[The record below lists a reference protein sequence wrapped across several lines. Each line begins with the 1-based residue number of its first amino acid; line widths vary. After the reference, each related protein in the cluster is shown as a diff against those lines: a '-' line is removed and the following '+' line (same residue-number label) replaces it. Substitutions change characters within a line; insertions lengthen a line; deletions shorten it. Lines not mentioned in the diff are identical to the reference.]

1 MGPYETPPAAEAFDD
16 VGPAAAADDVPAR
29 PRRLIWLI
37 GAVLALTLVVLAG
50 IIFSTLTDRRSA
62 SVDIE
67 KLPIV
72 RADEEPYKV
81 QPEQPGGL
89 DIPNRDKLI
98 YGRLRG
104 QEQPGRVERLIPAPE
119 RPMPPPLPPR
129 VETPD
134 AAQAVPPAAAPEAG
148 GATAALPPAASGE
161 EPLPLPK
168 PKPGTRG
175 ASAPTTAVSSPA
187 ASTPTT
193 SAGLTSSASA
203 PSPAPVVPA
212 PPIASPPSAAPASA
226 SLAPPASAPKPPAA
240 GGGYRLQI
248 AALPTEARATAE
260 WGRISARHG
269 DVLRGLKPEISRADL
284 GERGV
289 VYRLRVGPV
298 ASEQSA
304 RALCQ
309 SLSGRGIG
317 CLVVAPRG

>member
-16 VGPAAAADDVPAR
+16 VGPTAAADDVPAR

-134 AAQAVPPAAAPEAG
+134 AALAPPAATPDAG
-148 GATAALPPAASGE
+148 GATAALPPAPSGE

-193 SAGLTSSASA
+193 SAALTTSVSA
-203 PSPAPVVPA
+203 PSPAPVAPA
-212 PPIASPPSAAPASA
+212 PPPASPPSAA
-226 SLAPPASAPKPPAA
+226 SAPKPPSA